1 MMGRKCFSL
10 HYRALRQS
18 LERLD
23 KKFCNDP
30 HWMAAAVEAT
40 GIPAVEVRACCR
52 SRSLPLAPPPRAL
65 EACRHAHSIGR
76 PVPYPTSLTLC
87 LRHPTG
93 SQIST
98 RLQRMAEG
106 LEALPADQL
115 GKNNVKKFNGVTFS
129 IRLPSWR
136 T

>member
-52 SRSLPLAPPPRAL
+52 SRSLLLAPP
-65 EACRHAHSIGR
+65 HAGAGGVQAR
-76 PVPYPTSLTLC
+76 PLNWQTLYPT
-87 LRHPTG
+87 
-93 SQIST
+93 
-98 RLQRMAEG
+98 
-106 LEALPADQL
+106 LPH
-115 GKNNVKKFNGVTFS
+115 
-129 IRLPSWR
+129 
-136 T
+136 